1 MLQYLMQSFASI
13 KTIKYTIAQAAT
25 QSKALNEIAFNPSNI
40 IESGGIVISVV
51 GYVVVFA
58 ALVLL
63 YYFFGNLTKL
73 INYNVKRKLKAKGGE
88 TEEVD
93 TTDFSVPGE
102 VAAAI
107 SMALNLHFDE
117 LHDIESTILTIK
129 KVQRPYSPWSSKIYG
144 LREYPRK

>member
-1 MLQYLMQSFASI
+1 MLESLMHNFANI
-13 KTIKYTIAQAAT
+13 KTIKYTIAQATT
-25 QSKALNEIAFNPSNI
+25 QSNALNDIAFNPSNI
-40 IESGGIVISVV
+40 TDSGGILISVV

-63 YYFFGNLTKL
+63 YYFFANITKL
-73 INYNVKRKLKAKGGE
+73 INYNLKRKLKSKGQE
-88 TEEVD
+88 TENIEVD
-93 TTDFSVPGE
+93 DISVPGE

-107 SMALNLHFDE
+107 STMLSLHFAD
-117 LHDIESTILTIK
+117 LHDYESTILTIK